1 MAYLD
6 MLLPICVALEW
17 QSDSGGFDTSVV
29 QMQNG
34 RESRNQNRARPLSS
48 YLIRYNNQT
57 RAAWQDLDAFM
68 HAAAGRANSWRLRDP
83 RKNIAGAGE
92 GMLAAIPGSADFQMV
107 LRYTFGSYT
116 FDKPVTKPASTVIL
130 SGAGSFSTSTGRVTG
145 GLVSATWSG
154 EFYLHARFD
163 GDAITLSGVNRQAN
177 GDYIARY
184 EDMPV
189 VEVMDDD

>member
-6 MLLPICVALEW
+6 MLLPKAVSLEW

-34 RESRNQNRARPLSS
+34 RESRNQNRTRSLSR
-48 YLIRYNNQT
+48 YMIRYNNQVPF
-57 RAAWQDLDAFM
+57 AWEQLDAFM

-83 RKNIAGAGE
+83 RKNAAEVGE
-92 GMLAAIPGSADFQMV
+92 GKLVAITGSSDLQMV

-116 FDKPVTKPASTVIL
+116 FDKPVTKPASSVSLTGG
-130 SGAGSFSTSTGRVTG
+130 GAFSQSTGRVTG
-145 GLVSATWSG
+145 GNIADTWSG
-154 EFYLHARFD
+154 PFYIHARFD
-163 GDAITLSGVNRQAN
+163 VDSMTLGGVDRKGN

-184 EDMPV
+184 EDIPV